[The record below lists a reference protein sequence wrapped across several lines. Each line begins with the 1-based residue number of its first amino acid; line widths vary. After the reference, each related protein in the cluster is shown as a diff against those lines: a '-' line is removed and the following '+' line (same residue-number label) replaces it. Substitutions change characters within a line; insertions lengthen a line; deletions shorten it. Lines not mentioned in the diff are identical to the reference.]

1 MTLSRSPPHV
11 TITAT
16 STRPNVCQ
24 PRPKSPSALSNR
36 ILTNKYC
43 QVHCLLRRCIISP
56 PPSTPSRNTLSFLTM
71 ERDWWAFEV
80 NYVDAEDDRSEVAVE
95 LRNLRD
101 PHALPELSPVGQ
113 MSQTNCASL
122 VNLAKSGTLKFYLN
136 VI

>member
-1 MTLSRSPPHV
+1 
-11 TITAT
+11 
-16 STRPNVCQ
+16 
-24 PRPKSPSALSNR
+24 
-36 ILTNKYC
+36 
-43 QVHCLLRRCIISP
+43 
-56 PPSTPSRNTLSFLTM
+56 M

-136 VI
+136 VIWNSPADGVVRRLHEQGIVELIFDHALSDPMFGT